1 MIVPANTQP
10 VYGSPPPP
18 PPVYVAGGAGSLPPP
33 LPKLV
38 PVSAATLT
46 SFVISGSGS
55 SISSIGGKGGSGGE
69 VTVIVFVAEAL
80 PPGPATVAVIVYVP
94 GVSYTVNPFLEFAVS
109 PLPNVILLEVTWLAV
124 VAWTNTSCGVSP
136 TDVEPSIKPND
147 TVGAGGAL
155 TTTLPT
161 LTFVDWPSSV
171 NICNFGVNVAAE
183 EYLWVILGS
192 FVTSKSPSPHSHL
205 YSLIFENPAEPLAW
219 NVTGTWVNTDWSSIV
234 NEADGAPN
242 CALIKSAIC
251 IDLSVPTAL
260 VTDCFTRPLLPSVFV
275 L

>member
-109 PLPNVILLEVTWLAV
+109 PLPNVILL
-124 VAWTNTSCGVSP
+124 
-136 TDVEPSIKPND
+136 
-147 TVGAGGAL
+147 
-155 TTTLPT
+155 
-161 LTFVDWPSSV
+161 
-171 NICNFGVNVAAE
+171 
-183 EYLWVILGS
+183 
-192 FVTSKSPSPHSHL
+192 
-205 YSLIFENPAEPLAW
+205 
-219 NVTGTWVNTDWSSIV
+219 
-234 NEADGAPN
+234 
-242 CALIKSAIC
+242 
-251 IDLSVPTAL
+251 
-260 VTDCFTRPLLPSVFV
+260 
-275 L
+275 